1 MSVVDGARR
10 VLERALEFACMFFM
24 SSLVI
29 IIVWAVLAR
38 KFGASLT
45 WYDEVVPIMLAWLS
59 YFGASLAA
67 LKRGHLGFPGLVQ
80 VAPPNL
86 RLVLLVFVE
95 VLVIAFFVILAWS
108 GWQIIVII
116 AGDTLTSL
124 PWVHMSVTQSIIPI
138 GAVLFI
144 IAELLAL
151 PDEWRAAREGRR
163 LAHGD
168 G

>member
-1 MSVVDGARR
+1 MSVIGSVRR

-24 SSLVI
+24 SALVV
-29 IIVWAVLAR
+29 IIVWAVLSR

-80 VAPPNL
+80 VAPPNV
-86 RLVLLVFVE
+86 RLILLVFVE

-108 GWQIIVII
+108 GWQIIIII

-144 IAELLAL
+144 VAELLTL

>member
-1 MSVVDGARR
+1 MIDGARR
-10 VLERALEFACMFFM
+10 VLERLLEVACMFFM

-67 LKRGHLGFPGLVQ
+67 LKRGHLGFPGLIE

-108 GWQIIVII
+108 GWQIILII

-144 IAELLAL
+144 IAELLSL

-163 LAHGD
+163 LAHSD

>member
-10 VLERALEFACMFFM
+10 VLERTLEFACMFFM
-24 SSLVI
+24 SSLVV

-38 KFGASLT
+38 KFGASLS

-80 VAPPNL
+80 AAPPNL

-124 PWVHMSVTQSIIPI
+124 PWVQMSVTQSIIPI

-144 IAELLAL
+144 IAELLSL